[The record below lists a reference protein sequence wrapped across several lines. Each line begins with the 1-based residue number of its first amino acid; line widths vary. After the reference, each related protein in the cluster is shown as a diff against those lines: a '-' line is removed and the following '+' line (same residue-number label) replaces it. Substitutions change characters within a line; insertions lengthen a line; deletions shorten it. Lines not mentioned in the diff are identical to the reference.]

1 VSVRDKLR
9 SLFNLVVRLT
19 VLVAVAV
26 LSAVTTIRL
35 SIRGRE
41 TTVPNLVGVPLQTA
55 EGTAREQGLDI
66 KVQDK
71 LYSNLPSG
79 SIVSQLPS
87 AGTPIKMGQHV
98 DVLVSLGP
106 KNVAVPEVVGSSLRA
121 AEITA
126 VQRGLTLGDVAQI
139 HSARGAAGEIIAQ
152 DPPAASAAAR
162 GPAVNL
168 LVSLGSAAPAYY
180 CPSFVGRSLAEARP
194 AIEKAGF
201 KVGQVVPVTG
211 EGGVPG
217 AILSQSPPPGS
228 KIDRDTIF
236 DFRVAQ

>member
-9 SLFNLVVRLT
+9 ALFNLVVRLT

-55 EGTAREQGLDI
+55 ESTAREQGLDI
-66 KVQDK
+66 KVEDK

-152 DPPAASAAAR
+152 DPPAASTTVR

-180 CPSFVGRSLAEARP
+180 CPSFVGRPVAEARA
-194 AIEKAGF
+194 AIERAGF
-201 KVGQVVPVTG
+201 KIGQIVPVTNK
-211 EGGVPG
+211 GGVPG
-217 AILSQSPPPGS
+217 TILSQSPPPGS
-228 KIDRDTIF
+228 KIGSGTLF
-236 DFRVAQ
+236 NFYVAQ